1 MLKTKIALALAF
13 AFAVVWALFPVST
26 EAKPA
31 THLKDRRY
39 YEERGDIVWEVPTT
53 DKFIAFTFD
62 DGPSP
67 RQTPEI
73 LKILEEYQAKATFFV
88 IGDRVE
94 RNPEIVREELRLGHE
109 VANHSLHHPSFQ
121 GLNQD
126 SMSKEISRTQ
136 EIITQATG
144 HTPTLFRP
152 PGGFYNERLIN
163 ISKQNHLQLI
173 LWSWHQ
179 DTNDWRA
186 PGVQRIVNKVLN
198 NARNGDIILMHD
210 FVYKSSQTAEALKI
224 ILPELKK
231 QGYSFVTVSELLSHK
246 VAPRNHIKVNH

>member
-1 MLKTKIALALAF
+1 MLKMKIALALSLTM
-13 AFAVVWALFPVST
+13 VWALYPMSA
-26 EAKPA
+26 EAKP
-31 THLKDRRY
+31 TTTQLKDRRY

-62 DGPSP
+62 DGPEP
-67 RQTPEI
+67 GQTSEI
-73 LKILEEYQAKATFFV
+73 LRILEENKAKATFFV
-88 IGDRVE
+88 VGDRVE

-109 VANHSLHHPSFQ
+109 VANHSFHHPSFQ
-121 GLNQD
+121 GLDQ
-126 SMSKEISRTQ
+126 SRMASEIAQTQ
-136 EIITQATG
+136 ESIRKATG

-152 PGGFYNERLIN
+152 PGGFYSERVIN

-186 PGVQRIVNKVLN
+186 PGVQQIVNKVLN
-198 NARNGDIILMHD
+198 NTKNGDIILMHD
-210 FVYKSSQTAEALKI
+210 FVYRSSQTPEALKI

-231 QGYSFVTVSELLSHK
+231 RGYSFVTVSELLSHK

>member
-1 MLKTKIALALAF
+1 M
-13 AFAVVWALFPVST
+13 
-26 EAKPA
+26 
-31 THLKDRRY
+31 
-39 YEERGDIVWEVPTT
+39 PTT
-53 DKFIAFTFD
+53 DKFIALTFD
-62 DGPSP
+62 DGPDR

-73 LKILEEYQAKATFFV
+73 LKILEQYHAKATFFV
-88 IGDRVE
+88 IGDKVLK
-94 RNPEIVREELRLGHE
+94 NPDIVREELKLGHE

-121 GLNQD
+121 GLSQNTMA
-126 SMSKEISRTQ
+126 SEVSKTQ
-136 EIITQATG
+136 EIIRQETG

-163 ISKQNHLQLI
+163 ISKANNLQLI

-210 FVYKSSQTAEALKI
+210 FVYKSSQTSEALKI

-231 QGYSFVTVSELLSHK
+231 RGYSFVTVSELLSHK
-246 VAPRNHIKVNH
+246 AAPRNHIKVNH